1 VKEEKKEIM
10 AAIKGDLANAKVE
23 KSQSQGTSWN
33 EETSNAMKTEGQSYT
48 RKRKLTETKEAE
60 SSQKRAKVSNSKT
73 TLKAKFDPTIK
84 KASESHDSDDKE
96 EALEETDEET
106 VASKKRS
113 HHVTVKCRVPG
124 CGLRVKD
131 IKRHLKSHVTRKQL
145 EESDVPRAAAI
156 LKAGKSLRGPPLT
169 TSKKE
174 AGRPG
179 RFRKWCPVP
188 GCNTITTYI
197 TQHLTKAHKLKST
210 NVAYKVHLKSAK
222 RYKGI
227 QELDMLLSM
236 KPATPEKTE
245 LQHQRE
251 KTKIMPDKAKA
262 AELEDETDEEAAEPI
277 AEDKSEGEQSGKL
290 PEDKDETDEESE
302 EEANDE
308 EELDL
313 KKVKK
318 PEYYSATTFLNARHQ
333 WLCGFFSFLQ
343 LPSAG
348 YKKLQNWLQHVSQVQ
363 NILEALDP
371 NGDDITIL
379 GNDFGDIVWT
389 KWVHPHLQ
397 NNTKAPGTITSYLTS
412 LEKFYMFVTSN
423 RYNKTCHLC
432 MEIIWTHSKKPLV
445 P

>member
-1 VKEEKKEIM
+1 
-10 AAIKGDLANAKVE
+10 
-23 KSQSQGTSWN
+23 
-33 EETSNAMKTEGQSYT
+33 
-48 RKRKLTETKEAE
+48 
-60 SSQKRAKVSNSKT
+60 
-73 TLKAKFDPTIK
+73 
-84 KASESHDSDDKE
+84 
-96 EALEETDEET
+96 
-106 VASKKRS
+106 
-113 HHVTVKCRVPG
+113 
-124 CGLRVKD
+124 
-131 IKRHLKSHVTRKQL
+131 
-145 EESDVPRAAAI
+145 
-156 LKAGKSLRGPPLT
+156 
-169 TSKKE
+169 
-174 AGRPG
+174 
-179 RFRKWCPVP
+179 
-188 GCNTITTYI
+188 
-197 TQHLTKAHKLKST
+197 
-210 NVAYKVHLKSAK
+210 
-222 RYKGI
+222 
-227 QELDMLLSM
+227 
-236 KPATPEKTE
+236 
-245 LQHQRE
+245 
-251 KTKIMPDKAKA
+251 MPDKAKA

-348 YKKLQNWLQHVSQVQ
+348 YKKLQNWLQHVSQVH

-412 LEKFYMFVTSN
+412 LEKFYMLVTSN
-423 RYNKTCHLC
+423 
-432 MEIIWTHSKKPLV
+432 
-445 P
+445 